1 METELS
7 SKVFDLW
14 RGKNLSEGIS
24 NHFTG
29 RIVDESNLA
38 VIDDPAN
45 LSEVEVHINVLGV
58 CMVLV
63 VLHEHNCR
71 LVVRVQS
78 NDIIKSAEDL
88 TNE

>member
-1 METELS
+1 METELN
-7 SKVFDLW
+7 SKMFDFR
-14 RGKNLSEGIS
+14 RGKSLSEGIS

-29 RIVDESNLA
+29 RIVDEPNLA
-38 VIDDPAN
+38 VINDPVN
-45 LSEVEVHINVLGV
+45 KVEVHINVLGV

-63 VLHEHNCR
+63 ILHEHNCR

-78 NDIIKSAEDL
+78 GGIVKSAEDL

>member
-7 SKVFDLW
+7 SKVFDFW
-14 RGKNLSEGIS
+14 RGKSLSEGIG

-38 VIDDPAN
+38 VIDHPVN
-45 LSEVEVHINVLGV
+45 EVEVHINMLGV

-63 VLHEHNCR
+63 ILHEHNCR

-78 NDIIKSAEDL
+78 SGIVKSAEDL
-88 TNE
+88 INE